1 MHSKPLVIGIGEF
14 LWDVLPTGRKAGG
27 APVNFAY
34 HASQNGVEGWAVS
47 AVGNDDAGR
56 DLLAVTASY
65 GIRTLVATVD
75 KPTGTVDVSLCN
87 GQPTYTIHEHVAWDY
102 IPLTEKML
110 SLACGAGA
118 ICFGTLA
125 QRGEVSH
132 RTTCCHG
139 RSRTGRSLSYIRY
152 QPASAFLFAGVDR
165 PIAPDGER
173 IENK

>member
-1 MHSKPLVIGIGEF
+1 MYSKPLVIGIGEF
-14 LWDVLPTGRKAGG
+14 LWDILPTGRKAGG

-75 KPTGTVDVSLCN
+75 KPTGTVDVSLCD

-102 IPLTEKML
+102 IPLTEGD
-110 SLACGAGA
+110 AVFGAPSRRHLLRHA
-118 ICFGTLA
+118 GTA
-125 QRGEVSH
+125 RRSFAPDH
-132 RTTCCHG
+132 MRHG
-139 RSRTGRSLSYIRY
+139 RNCTGRRLSH
-152 QPASAFLFAGVDR
+152 L
-165 PIAPDGER
+165 
-173 IENK
+173 

>member
-102 IPLTEKML
+102 IPLTEKDAVPGL
-110 SLACGAGA
+110 RRRCHLFRHAGTA
-118 ICFGTLA
+118 PARF
-125 QRGEVSH
+125 
-132 RTTCCHG
+132 
-139 RSRTGRSLSYIRY
+139 RTGLPAPWSKAVPAEAYRIYDINLRQHFYSQELIDRSLRWRTY
-152 QPASAFLFAGVDR
+152 
-165 PIAPDGER
+165 
-173 IENK
+173 

>member
-1 MHSKPLVIGIGEF
+1 MYSKPLVIGIGEF
-14 LWDVLPTGRKAGG
+14 LWDILPTGRKAGG

-75 KPTGTVDVSLCN
+75 KPTGTVDVSLCD

-102 IPLTEKML
+102 IPLTEEMV
-110 SLACGAGA
+110 SLAREPAPSA
-118 ICFGTLA
+118 SARWHSAAKF
-125 QRGEVSH
+125 
-132 RTTCCHG
+132 
-139 RSRTGRSLSYIRY
+139 RTGPHAPWSKLYRPTLIASMISTCVSISIRK
-152 QPASAFLFAGVDR
+152 S
-165 PIAPDGER
+165 
-173 IENK
+173 